1 MRCIYVHTY
10 IHTHT
15 YKHTHTHTHL
25 ELVVLDKL
33 VQVDAQEFESYA
45 HVVPEIEI
53 VAHIDNGGC
62 PVGIVVSEVFE
73 QLDLHQRLVVEAF
86 FISDDLESH
95 NLFRVSAWLG
105 ISSSSVE
112 LNG

>member
-1 MRCIYVHTY
+1 MMFCLRRNLRELASWSDAAHERQR
-10 IHTHT
+10 HA
-15 YKHTHTHTHL
+15 L

-53 VAHIDNGGC
+53 VAHIDNGGS

-73 QLDLHQRLVVEAF
+73 
-86 FISDDLESH
+86 
-95 NLFRVSAWLG
+95 
-105 ISSSSVE
+105 
-112 LNG
+112 